1 MKNSFS
7 VCVCVCVCVCVRERE
22 RERERERIAKK
33 QIYVNIQEK
42 NSESTNVTIFFIVT
56 KMETKVN

>member
-1 MKNSFS
+1 
-7 VCVCVCVCVCVRERE
+7 VCVCVCVCVRERE